1 MGGSGTDTS
10 LIDRTNDALLP
21 LLLRVPISSVTPA
34 PPRRPANAVAYPR
47 VPPIEPWSLPLGSTD
62 ANADRD
68 RRGGVPARRATAAL
82 LPEVAVGDLMGLKT
96 MGDDDLARTKGI
108 TLDKYDMMEKIKN
121 LWGSASSLRV
131 VEERPAG
138 FWL

>member
-1 MGGSGTDTS
+1 MGGSGTVTS
-10 LIDRTNDALLP
+10 LIDRTNDASLP
-21 LLLRVPISSVTPA
+21 LLLTVTISSVTPV

-68 RRGGVPARRATAAL
+68 RRGGVPARRATAAVP

-96 MGDDDLARTKGI
+96 MGDEERARTKGI

-121 LWGSASSLRV
+121 LWGREQSSR
-131 VEERPAG
+131 R
-138 FWL
+138 